1 MPIFIYLGLPIHY
14 VFCRRKINLQRYIMS
29 RSKSLMT
36 GAQNTSKSMVNPVST
51 SSQQELQFGADLT
64 LALNKIENE
73 YVSKEAA
80 KKYLE
85 IPELMA
91 QYLSLNDTM
100 MTSIAKQRNTNLRLL
115 FQIAKDGLL
124 GALNSK
130 TLNEL
135 NVDLNFQTLMLNK
148 KVEDILSGKN
158 EMVALGDVQGE
169 FTVVKTFKLAPL
181 YSYYIYLYGMP
192 AYGVGFDAAKLSLLV
207 SIMNKYGIN
216 PYK

>member
-1 MPIFIYLGLPIHY
+1 
-14 VFCRRKINLQRYIMS
+14 MS

-64 LALNKIENE
+64 GALNIIQNQ
-73 YVSKEAA
+73 YVSKMAL

-85 IPELMA
+85 IPELMS
-91 QYLSLNDTM
+91 QYLSLNETM
-100 MTSIAKQRNTNLRLL
+100 TASIAKQRNTNLRLL
-115 FQIAKDGLL
+115 FNIANDGLL
-124 GALNSK
+124 GSLNSK
-130 TLNEL
+130 TINAN
-135 NVDLNFQTLMLNK
+135 NVDLNFQVLMLNK
-148 KVEDILSGKN
+148 KVDDILSGKN
-158 EMVALGDVQGE
+158 EVVALGDVKGE
-169 FTVVKTFKLAPL
+169 ISITKTFKLAPL

-207 SIMNKYGIN
+207 AIMNKYGIN

>member
-1 MPIFIYLGLPIHY
+1 
-14 VFCRRKINLQRYIMS
+14 MS

-91 QYLSLNDTM
+91 QYLALKDTM

>member
-1 MPIFIYLGLPIHY
+1 
-14 VFCRRKINLQRYIMS
+14 
-29 RSKSLMT
+29 MT
-36 GAQNTSKSMVNPVST
+36 GAQNTSKSLVNPVST

-64 LALNKIENE
+64 LALNKIQNE

-85 IPELMA
+85 IPELMS

-124 GALNSK
+124 GSLNSK
-130 TLNEL
+130 TLNSD
-135 NVDLNFQTLMLNK
+135 NVDFNFQVLMLNK

-158 EMVALGDVQGE
+158 EMVAMGDVQGE
-169 FTVVKTFKLAPL
+169 FTVTKTFKLAPL

-207 SIMNKYGIN
+207 TIMNKYGIN

>member
-1 MPIFIYLGLPIHY
+1 
-14 VFCRRKINLQRYIMS
+14 MS

-73 YVSKEAA
+73 YVSKMAA

-85 IPELMA
+85 IPELFT

-124 GALNSK
+124 GSLNSK
-130 TLNEL
+130 MLNEL

-158 EMVALGDVQGE
+158 EMVAMGDVQGE